1 MSKQNVNVARF
12 ARNVEWD
19 FFCDFQTPWFFLV
32 ILDWF
37 QTALH
42 FDAVDINDDLTIDL
56 DEALDHLGKAKTGLQ
71 GVLHRFV
78 STPSWFASIDTN
90 QDGKISTWEFDSDL
104 TDEAM
109 AKFNQ
114 MFYQTD

>member
-1 MSKQNVNVARF
+1 MLNETFSVIFKHR
-12 ARNVEWD
+12 D
-19 FFCDFQTPWFFLV
+19 FLV

>member
-1 MSKQNVNVARF
+1 MF
-12 ARNVEWD
+12 G
-19 FFCDFQTPWFFLV
+19 FL
-32 ILDWF
+32 IS

-42 FDAVDINDDLTIDL
+42 FNAVDINDDLIIDL

-90 QDGKISTWEFDSDL
+90 RDGKISTWEFDADL

-109 AKFNQ
+109 DRFNQ
-114 MFYQTD
+114 LFYSNE